1 MQVFLE
7 HLHSG
12 TFGLEFEWYSAIM
25 ISTLALRMGMFY
37 FVVMAQK
44 NTATLANH
52 NPRYQELTNKMN
64 DAKQRGDIL
73 EQGQAGLDLQ
83 KFMKEKNISPFRN
96 AIPLFAQG
104 VVFLSFMGALR
115 GMSNC
120 PVPSLT
126 SGGLLWFT
134 DFTEMDPYFALPI
147 LTSCAI
153 MLQMKLGADGMSLDV
168 VSKKFRT
175 ALLCMP
181 FVLLIF
187 TKDFASCVTFYWFTT
202 SLISIVQAWFLRI
215 PAVRGFFD
223 IPLIVQHKSPV
234 GPSGK
239 KKGFFESFKDS
250 LGNMRAG
257 ATAAAQDNREL
268 DDKQFRAAGQA
279 KVVRTYKFDPTKPLV
294 TPASTK
300 RKYYS

>member
-1 MQVFLE
+1 MQSQCLI
-7 HLHSG
+7 LQ
-12 TFGLEFEWYSAIM
+12 L
-25 ISTLALRMGMFY
+25 
-37 FVVMAQK
+37 Q
-44 NTATLANH
+44 
-52 NPRYQELTNKMN
+52 NKMN

-153 MLQMKLGADGMSLDV
+153 MLQVGSHLNNCFFMSKIKNITDETG
-168 VSKKFRT
+168 S
-175 ALLCMP
+175 
-181 FVLLIF
+181 
-187 TKDFASCVTFYWFTT
+187 
-202 SLISIVQAWFLRI
+202 
-215 PAVRGFFD
+215 
-223 IPLIVQHKSPV
+223 
-234 GPSGK
+234 
-239 KKGFFESFKDS
+239 
-250 LGNMRAG
+250 
-257 ATAAAQDNREL
+257 
-268 DDKQFRAAGQA
+268 
-279 KVVRTYKFDPTKPLV
+279 
-294 TPASTK
+294 
-300 RKYYS
+300 